1 MYHNNIVSI
10 YICSNHQKITWEVPI
25 VYTKFFQQRWARTYR
40 DTVYHAAVE
49 TNNGTEALNKLFKY
63 KYLPR
68 QKHMTLSHIISSI
81 TNEFLPALH
90 YKYVFK
96 NFKQSD
102 LYRSYNP
109 AVVPEYLQ
117 GRPKQTILHCLH
129 RLASSNKFSHSDVT
143 QAAPNS
149 GKFPIKSNKGSQ
161 TVEFEDQS
169 GEPKCTC
176 KDWLTYHLPC
186 KHFFAVFRHFPEW
199 GWEKLPGSYLMSP
212 YLSLDNQAISN
223 YINPEEQISLN
234 ACSDEASLDFS
245 ELDEI
250 PRKVIPQY
258 MYNVM

>member
-1 MYHNNIVSI
+1 M
-10 YICSNHQKITWEVPI
+10 
-25 VYTKFFQQRWARTYR
+25 
-40 DTVYHAAVE
+40 YHAAVE

-129 RLASSNKFSHSDVT
+129 RLASSNKFSHSDVS
-143 QAAPNS
+143 QVAPNS
-149 GKFPIKSNKGSQ
+149 GKFTVKSKKGSQ
-161 TVEFEDQS
+161 VVEFGDQS
-169 GEPKCTC
+169 EEPRCTC

-186 KHFFAVFRHFPEW
+186 KHFFAVFRYFPDW
-199 GWEKLPGSYLMSP
+199 GWEKLPGSYLTSP
-212 YLSLDNQAISN
+212 YLTLDNQAISS
-223 YINPEEQISLN
+223 YINPDEQISLPVN
-234 ACSDEASLDFS
+234 SDEVSLEHS
-245 ELDEI
+245 EFDEI
-250 PRKVIPQY
+250 PRKVYACTHLQCSPQALLK
-258 MYNVM
+258 